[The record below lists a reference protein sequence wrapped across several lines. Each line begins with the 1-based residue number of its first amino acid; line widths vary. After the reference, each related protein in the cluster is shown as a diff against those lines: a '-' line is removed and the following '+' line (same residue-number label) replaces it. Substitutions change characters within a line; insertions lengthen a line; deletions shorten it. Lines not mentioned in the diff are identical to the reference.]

1 MVTCH
6 IGDQIWT
13 YWLPSWF
20 VNAVLILYVVVTT
33 NCMWNPLSSLFYY
46 RLLTSCDYVLC
57 TLPLQ
62 ISFSLSPPCDH
73 PPALLLVSTSDS
85 TGVRSEREWYTGAA
99 AIKNTLDCRQLTIF
113 YLILLSTASNSNP
126 GFSQLTQNNGLIMPC
141 LMERQN
147 TAVTSS
153 LTTNPSAGAA
163 AGAASYFDIASAN
176 PTLTAAAAAAAAGHH
191 LTSAATAAAFH
202 QSPRVTEALSINN
215 NASLLSQK
223 ADLHRSAAG
232 TLILS
237 ISPGFRRE
245 AVFCTWH
252 VTAKSGDNSA
262 ARHSPLHLT
271 VCR

>member
-1 MVTCH
+1 M
-6 IGDQIWT
+6 
-13 YWLPSWF
+13 
-20 VNAVLILYVVVTT
+20 
-33 NCMWNPLSSLFYY
+33 
-46 RLLTSCDYVLC
+46 
-57 TLPLQ
+57 
-62 ISFSLSPPCDH
+62 
-73 PPALLLVSTSDS
+73 
-85 TGVRSEREWYTGAA
+85 
-99 AIKNTLDCRQLTIF
+99 
-113 YLILLSTASNSNP
+113 ILLSTASNSNP

-232 TLILS
+232 TLIPS
-237 ISPGFRRE
+237 ISDR
-245 AVFCTWH
+245 
-252 VTAKSGDNSA
+252 KS
-262 ARHSPLHLT
+262 
-271 VCR
+271 VV

>member
-1 MVTCH
+1 
-6 IGDQIWT
+6 
-13 YWLPSWF
+13 
-20 VNAVLILYVVVTT
+20 
-33 NCMWNPLSSLFYY
+33 
-46 RLLTSCDYVLC
+46 
-57 TLPLQ
+57 
-62 ISFSLSPPCDH
+62 
-73 PPALLLVSTSDS
+73 
-85 TGVRSEREWYTGAA
+85 
-99 AIKNTLDCRQLTIF
+99 
-113 YLILLSTASNSNP
+113 
-126 GFSQLTQNNGLIMPC
+126 MPC

-237 ISPGFRRE
+237 ISPGCRCV
-245 AVFCTWH
+245 AVLCTRQI
-252 VTAKSGDNSA
+252 TAESGDNSA

>member
-20 VNAVLILYVVVTT
+20 VNAVLILYGVVTT

-85 TGVRSEREWYTGAA
+85 TGVRNEREWYTGAA

-176 PTLTAAAAAAAAGHH
+176 PTLAAAAAGHH